1 MKITFARDEV
11 LKRAGREKRRRRL
24 LLITAILAVV
34 IIAAFNFRDKEPHFT
49 FSSPYVS
56 DNASVLDDSVSDA
69 VTRLNNL
76 WEQKADGAQLFIV
89 TIDSLPDNETIED
102 YSMTLAEKIKP
113 GQKEKDNGL
122 LYLIVKSTHQDRLE
136 VGYGLESTVTDS
148 EAARILDSAHASYKR
163 NDYSTGVKS
172 VINSL
177 NNVLVA
183 DGMKAANN
191 GVENN
196 DAKENDEA
204 RQDSLARNV
213 NVAQMT
219 DWVLSFLFIAII
231 GWQTYKSFRYGLRY
245 GNDGDNN
252 HSSGSFGSFHSSSH
266 GSSHG
271 SSGNGG
277 HFGGGG
283 ASGSW

>member
-1 MKITFARDEV
+1 MKQFMKISFARDKV
-11 LKRAGREKRRRRL
+11 LRRKDREKRRRL
-24 LLITAILAVV
+24 LLLLTAIFAVV
-34 IIAAFNFRDKEPHFT
+34 IIAACNFRNKEPHFT
-49 FSSPYVS
+49 SSSPYVS
-56 DNASVLDDSVSDA
+56 DNANVFDDSVSTA

-76 WEQKADGAQLFIV
+76 WKQEADGAQLFIV
-89 TIDSLPDNETIED
+89 TINSLPDNETIED
-102 YSMTLAEKIKP
+102 YSMALAEKTKP

-122 LYLIVKSTHQDRLE
+122 LYLIVKDTHQDRLE

-148 EAARILDSAHASYKR
+148 EASQILDSAHASYKR
-163 NDYSTGVKS
+163 NDYSAGVKS

-177 NNVLVA
+177 NSILVA
-183 DGMKAANN
+183 DDMKAANN

-196 DAKENDEA
+196 EAKGNDEGE
-204 RQDSLARNV
+204 QDSLARNV

-231 GWQTYKSFRYGLRY
+231 GWQTYRSFRYGLRY
-245 GNDGDNN
+245 GKDDGDNQ
-252 HSSGSFGSFHSSSH
+252 SSGSSRSFHS
-266 GSSHG
+266 SSHG